1 MGPDESPE
9 QLQKRIE
16 RLREELEALGKSELR
31 YRSLF
36 QDNPEVIFVEDLDGN
51 VLSANQR
58 ALRAT
63 GYSEEELKGLTIF
76 QLFPPEAYADLAR
89 QIDEA
94 IQGAQPLTTEQEL
107 VRKDGERLC
116 VDLELRILR
125 EGSKPVAVQ
134 AIAKDCSARRVAEE
148 ALKCAHENLERALN
162 GLPDAVLVEDA
173 NHVVQFINN
182 AGRALFGSV
191 KGKRC
196 YEVLG
201 LEEVSPTCAVEEI
214 VENRQSLCR
223 TTRRQGDQ
231 IWSITGLPL
240 LNADGSTCVLE
251 ILRDVTSTRLAEGK
265 LSPPE
270 RLVVLARIAR
280 EMAHEVKNPLSA
292 ITTFAQL
299 LPEKYA
305 DEEFREVFT
314 KTAMEA
320 VSKINYLMEEM
331 VNFARPARPV
341 LEETDL
347 KGVLED
353 VLKGM
358 HPVLSAKKIH
368 VRKDFAPAPLAV
380 AADDQ
385 QIKRLFKEVLS
396 NSIDAIEEGGT
407 IALSARIVPAAQE
420 GVPAR
425 IDVVVSDSGRGI
437 PPENLPKVFEPFFTT
452 SSEKLGLGLTVAQR
466 IVHEH
471 GGDITVESPPGQG
484 ASLTVTLNLA

>member
-9 QLQKRIE
+9 QLHNRIE
-16 RLREELEALGKSELR
+16 RLTEELEALRKSELR

-51 VLSANQR
+51 VLSANR
-58 ALRAT
+58 SALRAA
-63 GYSEEELKGLTIF
+63 GYTEEELRGLTIF
-76 QLFPPEAYADLAR
+76 QLFPPEAYAELAR
-89 QIDEA
+89 QIDGA

-107 VRKDGERLC
+107 MRKDGERLS

-134 AIAKDCSARRVAEE
+134 AIARDCSPRKAAEE
-148 ALKCAHENLERALN
+148 ALKCAHENLERVLN
-162 GLPDAVLVEDA
+162 GFPDAILVEDA
-173 NHVVQFINN
+173 NHVVQFVNT

-191 KGKRC
+191 NGKRC

-201 LEEVSPTCAVEEI
+201 LDEVSPTCAVEEI
-214 VENRQSLCR
+214 IENRQSLSR
-223 TTRRQGDQ
+223 TTRQQGDR

-240 LNADGSTCVLE
+240 LNADGSTSVLE
-251 ILRDVTSTRLAEGK
+251 ILRDVTSTRLAEGR

-299 LPEKYA
+299 LPEKYD
-305 DEEFREVFT
+305 DEEFRTVFT

-331 VNFARPARPV
+331 VNFARPAKPV

-353 VLKGM
+353 TLKEM
-358 HPVLSAKKIH
+358 HPALTARTIH
-368 VRKDFAPAPLAV
+368 VSKDFPPAPLAV

-385 QIKRLFKEVLS
+385 QIKRVFKEVLS
-396 NSIDAIEEGGT
+396 NSMDALEEGGT
-407 IALSARIVPAAQE
+407 IALSARFLPADQE
-420 GVPAR
+420 GAPGKIEAVF
-425 IDVVVSDSGRGI
+425 SDSGRGI

-452 SSEKLGLGLTVAQR
+452 SSEKLGLGLTIAQR

-471 GGDITVESPPGQG
+471 GGEITVESPPGQG
-484 ASLTVTLNLA
+484 ARFTVTLNLA